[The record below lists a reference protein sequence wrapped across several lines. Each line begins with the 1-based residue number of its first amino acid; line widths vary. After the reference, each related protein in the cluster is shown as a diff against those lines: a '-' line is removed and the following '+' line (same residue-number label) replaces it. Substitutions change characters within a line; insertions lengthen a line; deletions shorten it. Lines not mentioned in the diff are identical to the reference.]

1 MQILTIDFETYYD
14 SKFSLSKLTTEEYIR
29 SPLFE
34 VIGVGVKVNDSDPQW
49 FSGTHAE
56 IKKFL
61 QSFDIPNSVIIAHN
75 AMFDAAIL
83 SWIFNIIPHG
93 IIDTLSMARAID
105 GIEVGGS
112 LKAAAER
119 YGLGIKGTEVVTA
132 IGKRRGDFHPQ
143 DLKQYGEYCKNDCNL
158 TYDLFG
164 VYSPRISP
172 IELKIIDTTIRM
184 FSEPA
189 LVLDAEL
196 LGQHLD
202 SVKERKAALL
212 SACLADKDTL
222 MSNPKFAELLSSL
235 GVVPPTKT
243 STATGKETWAF
254 AKTDEGMIA
263 LLDHEDDR
271 VQTIVAARLGTK
283 STLEETRTER
293 FIGVAGRGTLPVPL
307 RYYAAKT
314 GRWGG
319 SDKINLQNLPSR
331 GNNTLKNAIK
341 APDGYVIIDS
351 DSSQIEARV
360 LAWLSGQTDLVEA
373 FHKNNQEKWGN
384 VPEERQKYDVYKIMA
399 SKIYRKPIGDI
410 TKSERFVGKTVILGS
425 GYGMGGS
432 KFQLSLK
439 ASNVDLELEECNGII
454 STYRDTYPCIPAFW
468 RQGNTALECFLE
480 GVTMDIGAVPEAL
493 SIGFD
498 PVKLQTGFKLPNGF
512 ILTYPE
518 LRKEDDNFTYKTR
531 SGRTKIYGGKIVENI
546 CQAIARC
553 VIAEQLVQIAERYKV
568 VLTVHDAI
576 ASLVPEDEAEKAQ
589 KYIEKCMRTAPKWA
603 TGLPLNC
610 ESGIGRSYGE
620 C

>member
-1 MQILTIDFETYYD
+1 VQILTIDFETYYD

-29 SPLFE
+29 NPLFE

-83 SWIFNIIPHG
+83 SWIFNITPHG

-112 LKAAAER
+112 LKAAADR
-119 YGLGIKGTEVVTA
+119 YGLGTKGTEVIAA
-132 IGKRRGDFHPQ
+132 IGKRRADFHPQ

-164 VYSPRISP
+164 VYYPRISP
-172 IELKIIDTTIRM
+172 IELKIIDITIRM

-189 LVLDAEL
+189 LVLDVEL
-196 LGQHLD
+196 LTQHLD
-202 SVKERKAALL
+202 SVKEIKAALL
-212 SACLADKDTL
+212 YACFADKDTL

-243 STATGKETWAF
+243 SPATGKETWAF

-271 VQTIVAARLGTK
+271 VQAIVAARLGTK

-319 SDKINLQNLPSR
+319 CLVADTEVIVYDPTQGVVTKRIVDVLP
-331 GNNTLKNAIK
+331 
-341 APDGYVIIDS
+341 D
-351 DSSQIEARV
+351 
-360 LAWLSGQTDLVEA
+360 DLVWDGVE
-373 FHKNNQEKWGN
+373 F
-384 VPEERQKYDVYKIMA
+384 VPHEGVQ
-399 SKIYRKPIGDI
+399 
-410 TKSERFVGKTVILGS
+410 FS
-425 GYGMGGS
+425 GYQEVIHWDGISGTEDHVVFTYAGEI
-432 KFQLSLK
+432 SL
-439 ASNVDLELEECNGII
+439 
-454 STYRDTYPCIPAFW
+454 RDAM
-468 RQGNTALECFLE
+468 QGAHR
-480 GVTMDIGAVPEAL
+480 IQIAR
-493 SIGFD
+493 S
-498 PVKLQTGFKLPNGF
+498 PN
-512 ILTYPE
+512 
-518 LRKEDDNFTYKTR
+518 EDDVDT
-531 SGRTKIYGGKIVENI
+531 
-546 CQAIARC
+546 AR
-553 VIAEQLVQIAERYKV
+553 KF
-568 VLTVHDAI
+568 
-576 ASLVPEDEAEKAQ
+576 AS
-589 KYIEKCMRTAPKWA
+589 IHH
-603 TGLPLNC
+603 
-610 ESGIGRSYGE
+610 S
-620 C
+620 

>member
-1 MQILTIDFETYYD
+1 VRIVTIDFETYYD
-14 SKFSLSKLTTEEYIR
+14 PKFSLSKLTTEEYIR
-29 SPLFE
+29 STLFE
-34 VIGVGVKVNDSDPQW
+34 VIGVGIKIDDSPPQW

-61 QSFDIPNSVIIAHN
+61 QSLDIPNSIIIAHN

-112 LKAAAER
+112 LKAAADR
-119 YGLGIKGTEVVTA
+119 YGLGTKGTEVVSA
-132 IGKRRGDFHPQ
+132 VGKRRADFHPQ

-158 TYDLFG
+158 TYDLFV
-164 VYSPRISP
+164 VYYPRINP
-172 IELKIIDTTIRM
+172 IELKIIDITIRM

-189 LVLDAEL
+189 LVLDMEL
-196 LGQHLD
+196 LTQHLD
-202 SVKERKAALL
+202 NVKERKAALL
-212 SACLADKDTL
+212 YACFTDKDTL
-222 MSNPKFAELLSSL
+222 MSN
-235 GVVPPTKT
+235 
-243 STATGKETWAF
+243 

-263 LLDHEDDR
+263 LLDHADDR
-271 VQTIVAARLGTK
+271 VQAIVAARLGIK
-283 STLEETRTER
+283 NTLEETRTER
-293 FIGVAGRGTLPVPL
+293 FIGVASRGTLPVPL

-331 GNNTLKNAIK
+331 GNSTLKNAIK

-360 LAWLSGQTDLVEA
+360 LAWLSGQADLVEA
-373 FHKNNQEKWGN
+373 FHKNNQEKWDK
-384 VPEERQKYDVYKIMA
+384 VPEEHQKYDVYKIMA
-399 SKIYRKPIGDI
+399 SKIYRKPVGDI

-439 ASNVDLELEECNGII
+439 ASNVDLKLEECNGII
-454 STYRDTYPCIPAFW
+454 RTYRDTYPCIPEFW

-493 SIGFD
+493 NIGFD
-498 PVKLQTGFKLPNGF
+498 PVTFQAGFKLPNGF
-512 ILTYPE
+512 ILAYPE
-518 LRKEDDNFTYKTR
+518 LRKEDDSFTYKTR
-531 SGRTKIYGGKIVENI
+531 SGRTKIYGGKVVENI

-553 VIAEQLVQIAERYKV
+553 VIAEQLVQIAKRYKV

-576 ASLVPEDEAEKAQ
+576 ESLVPEDEAEKAQ

-603 TGLPLNC
+603 VGLPLNC